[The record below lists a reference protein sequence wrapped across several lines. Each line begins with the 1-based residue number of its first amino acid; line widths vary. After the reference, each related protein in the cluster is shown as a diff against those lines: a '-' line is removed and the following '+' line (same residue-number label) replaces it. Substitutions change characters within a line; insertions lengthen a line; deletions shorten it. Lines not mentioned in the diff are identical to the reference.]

1 MKQKLLQKQ
10 VIAIFS
16 IPMLA
21 LLYFSYSFIE
31 LKYTQKEKS
40 NKKVILADTTRALTT
55 LMHNIQIER
64 GLSTGYLVDTT
75 LNIQTQLKDQYLQ
88 TDKAL
93 QKYFKTPQRFEKLED
108 RFYEKYLATLKR
120 TEKLFKD
127 IQSTRLRVIKKEI
140 SVNNELNYYT
150 QVNRSLLRILDNFI
164 HSLNSDTIYDVS
176 FFDIQK
182 LKEIVGLQRALI
194 YNHIIKGDC
203 TTDEKVYVKKLLAQE
218 EELNLKL
225 NTYASEAVQKIYHS
239 KISTSLINNINSMK
253 EKHFKMKLTKK
264 DANTWFN
271 LSSEYV
277 NDLNYISKEII
288 NNSIQEALRVNDRA
302 TKELYITALLWIF
315 SIIAYI
321 FLLLLLQKLLKKQQM
336 IQDSLRIAS
345 YTFDSHEAMTITD
358 LEANII
364 NVNKAFTE
372 ITGYTK
378 EEVLGKKTSVLKSFK
393 HSKKFYQDMWH
404 RINTEGRWSDEIYNK
419 RKNGEIYLEH
429 LSITAI
435 KNTKGDVTNYIA
447 QFLDIS
453 ELKNAKEKAQHQ
465 ADHDFLT
472 GLYNRKALMR
482 RLQEEFTKAKR
493 HSLTHAFLFL
503 DLDEFKAV
511 NDNFGHIIGDKLLVE
526 VTHRIKNI
534 LREEDIFSRMSG
546 DEFAIILTNLDN
558 DREKS
563 ALHIKE
569 KCNKIVQAINKEF
582 IFNEY
587 RIKISVSMGIKIF
600 PSNELTTED
609 IIMHADT
616 AMYKA
621 KSNGKNGYMF
631 YDKSIESRLK
641 ALAIL
646 EDELKVAIEKDEF
659 KFYLQPK
666 VDILSGVICG
676 AETLIRWQHPTK
688 GLRFPN
694 DFLEA
699 ARNIG
704 LIPEITKLALRDSCI
719 FLKAYSNIF
728 TGTISINISV
738 SELLD
743 HTFENDLIAILN
755 EYSINPKQIELE
767 ILEDDLIQD
776 IEFAIKKIGRLK
788 KIGFKLS
795 IDDFGTGYSS
805 ITYLK
810 RLPVDCLK
818 IDRNFIM
825 NLEDQSN
832 KQLIKLMI
840 DMAKT
845 FNMITVVEGVEGE
858 VELEYI
864 KECGADK
871 YQGFYCSPAVE
882 KEKFISL
889 LNQTSA
895 H

>member
-1 MKQKLLQKQ
+1 MKQNLLQKQ
-10 VIAIFS
+10 IIAIFS
-16 IPMLA
+16 IPMLT

-40 NKKVILADTTRALTT
+40 HQKVILANATHALTT
-55 LMHNIQIER
+55 LVHNIQRER
-64 GLSTGYLVDTT
+64 GLSSGYLVDSSS
-75 LNIQTQLKDQYLQ
+75 NIQTELKKQYIQ

-93 QKYFKTPQRFEKLED
+93 QKYFKTD
-108 RFYEKYLATLKR
+108 
-120 TEKLFKD
+120 KLFKK
-127 IQSTRLRVIKKEI
+127 IKFIRNKVLMKEI
-140 SVNNELNYYT
+140 SVSMEMNYYT
-150 QVNRSLLRILDNFI
+150 NINRSLLEMINSLI
-164 HSLNSDTIYDVS
+164 HSLNSNSIYAIG

-182 LKEIVGLQRALI
+182 LKEVVGLQRALI
-194 YNHIIKGDC
+194 YNHILKNGS
-203 TTDEKVYVKKLLAQE
+203 TTEEKDYISELLE
-218 EELNLKL
+218 EEKNLHIKL
-225 NTYASEAVQKIYHS
+225 NTHASKFVQKIYNS
-239 KISTSLINNINSMK
+239 KISTSLIDKIKKMK
-253 EKHFKMKLTKK
+253 EKNFKMQLTKK
-264 DANTWFN
+264 DASIWFN
-271 LSSEYV
+271 LSSVYI
-277 NDLNYISKEII
+277 NDLNYISQEII
-288 NNSIQEALRVNDRA
+288 DNSIKEALRINYSA
-302 TKELYITALLWIF
+302 TKDLYITAFLWVL
-315 SIIAYI
+315 SIMAYI
-321 FLLLLLQKLLKKQQM
+321 LLLLLLKKLLKKQQM

-358 LEANII
+358 LDANII

-378 EEVLGKKTSVLKSFK
+378 EEVLGKKTSVLKSLK

-404 RINTEGRWSDEIYNK
+404 KINTEGRWSDEIYNK
-419 RKNGEIYLEH
+419 RKNGEVYLEH

-435 KNTKGDVTNYIA
+435 KNTKGIVTNYIA

-453 ELKNAKEKAQHQ
+453 ELKNAKEKAQYQ

-472 GLYNRKALMR
+472 GLYNRKALIK

-493 HSLTHAFLFL
+493 HSLTDAFLFL

-511 NDNFGHIIGDKLLVE
+511 NDNYGHIIGDKLLVE
-526 VTHRIKNI
+526 VTHRVKNI

-558 DREKS
+558 DRQKA
-563 ALHIKE
+563 ALNIKE
-569 KCNKIVQAINKEF
+569 KCNKIIQAINQEF

-587 RIKISVSMGIKIF
+587 HIKISVSIGAKIF
-600 PSNELTTED
+600 PNTESTIEE
-609 IIMHADT
+609 IITHADT

-621 KSNGKNGYMF
+621 KSNGKNNYMF
-631 YDKSIESRLK
+631 YDKSIEASLK
-641 ALAIL
+641 SLAIL
-646 EDELKVAIEKDEF
+646 ENELKIAIKSNQF

-666 VDILSGVICG
+666 TDVKSGIICG
-676 AETLIRWQHPTK
+676 AETLIRWQHPKK
-688 GLRFPN
+688 GLIYPN
-694 DFLEA
+694 DFLET
-699 ARNIG
+699 ARSIG

-719 FLKAYSNIF
+719 FLKEYAHIF

-738 SELLD
+738 HELLD
-743 HTFENDLIAILN
+743 RSFENDLISILN

-776 IEFAIKKIGRLK
+776 MEFAIQKIDRLK

-810 RLPVDCLK
+810 KLPVDSLK

-871 YQGFYCSPAVE
+871 YQGYYCSPAVE

-889 LNQTSA
+889 LNQPSA